1 MIKQLIGM
9 MIIGLLLLGC
19 AREPEVKK
27 QSIQGKNMIQLSTD
41 GTAHSNA
48 VSQSVAQQAVE
59 QVKARKEIR
68 DAVAVNTKNKLL
80 LAYQVKQMDRFRMRQ
95 IEKDVKQQLEL
106 LFPDHDIIVSSDLKL
121 FWKTDELRGK
131 IQKDDMNERKLDK
144 QIEKLK
150 KLSEERT

>member
-1 MIKQLIGM
+1 M
-9 MIIGLLLLGC
+9 
-19 AREPEVKK
+19 
-27 QSIQGKNMIQLSTD
+27 
-41 GTAHSNA
+41 
-48 VSQSVAQQAVE
+48 
-59 QVKARKEIR
+59 KARKEIR

-131 IQKDDMNERKLDK
+131 MQKDDMDERKLDK

-150 KLSEERT
+150 KLREERT